1 MFDTKKKKRAFQKF
15 KKKLKGFSKGSSSAV
30 KLSTKSTVV
39 CNPHSSSLADLP
51 SPGAES
57 SSSFGSPGTPP
68 PPQEEGV
75 ESSSLFGTP
84 KSPPQRSPLSN
95 NELYDDELY
104 GVDLDTF
111 RFELDTVN
119 KFELENG
126 SLLSDRELINFLKDV
141 VQNLL
146 RK

>member
-1 MFDTKKKKRAFQKF
+1 M
-15 KKKLKGFSKGSSSAV
+15 

-68 PPQEEGV
+68 PSQEEGV

-95 NELYDDELY
+95 DELYEDELY
-104 GVDLDTF
+104 GVDLDAF
-111 RFELDTVN
+111 RFELDTVDN
-119 KFELENG
+119 FQLENG
-126 SLLSDRELINFLKDV
+126 SLLSDRELLNYLKECSSKLTEKV
-141 VQNLL
+141 SV
-146 RK
+146 